1 MRERFNLKPWQT
13 LSSADSI
20 SINSS
25 VILYMTE
32 LKTEYATEYM
42 ATVEHFYLG
51 GNADQELEDDDDL
64 PNLISCDTAFSIH

>member
-1 MRERFNLKPWQT
+1 
-13 LSSADSI
+13 
-20 SINSS
+20 
-25 VILYMTE
+25 MTE